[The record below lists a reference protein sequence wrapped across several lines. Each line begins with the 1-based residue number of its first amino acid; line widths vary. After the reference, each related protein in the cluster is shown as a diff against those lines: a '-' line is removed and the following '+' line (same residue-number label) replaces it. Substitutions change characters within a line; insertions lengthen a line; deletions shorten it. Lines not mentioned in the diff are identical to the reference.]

1 VDLSAITAALGDRAH
16 EGTTAAASGADEEV
30 SAAASTRPQLARLRQ
45 QLTAQEHRL
54 TTAQA
59 RIAKLEAEAKTLR
72 LCLEQIAALARESAA
87 SLPSS
92 VAAVPH
98 PPPRPQPPQ
107 ADRTARMAAPTPPD
121 IRQKSNLAG
130 TGAGNGALHP
140 AARKLLIA
148 LAQHAPAR
156 FTWGQAATLA
166 GLKPSGG
173 HYNAGRKQ
181 LRDLSLIEEATDL
194 VTASPAG
201 LHTAGEVPPAPTTPA
216 ERLALWCERLP
227 SPAPEMLRSLAV
239 QGERYMEIAELAVVL
254 GKKPTGG
261 HWNSGLALLRN
272 NGLVEVSGKR
282 LRASELFR

>member
-1 VDLSAITAALGDRAH
+1 V
-16 EGTTAAASGADEEV
+16 
-30 SAAASTRPQLARLRQ
+30 
-45 QLTAQEHRL
+45 
-54 TTAQA
+54 
-59 RIAKLEAEAKTLR
+59 
-72 LCLEQIAALARESAA
+72 
-87 SLPSS
+87 
-92 VAAVPH
+92 
-98 PPPRPQPPQ
+98 
-107 ADRTARMAAPTPPD
+107 
-121 IRQKSNLAG
+121 
-130 TGAGNGALHP
+130 AGNGALHP

-148 LAQHAPAR
+148 LAQHTPAR

-181 LRDLSLIEEATDL
+181 LRDLGLVEEATDL

-201 LHTAGEVPPAPTTPA
+201 QHAAGEVPPAPSTPA

-239 QGERYMEIAELAVVL
+239 QGERYTEIAELAVVL

-272 NGLVEVSGKR
+272 NGLIEVSGKR